1 MNSLPL
7 IDAFL
12 SYLVD
17 ERHFSPYT
25 ARCYGAD
32 LRQYVG
38 YLVDEF
44 DLTVDPADE
53 EAEARRRLSGA
64 KSPDASGTAVVGS
77 IKPTTVTGTVCEA
90 DVESIRGFLA
100 FLNEQSY
107 SPADHGPEDRHAPLV
122 LQVGVRAACRRTR

>member
-12 SYLVD
+12 SYLTD

-38 YLVDEF
+38 YLV
-44 DLTVDPADE
+44 
-53 EAEARRRLSGA
+53 R
-64 KSPDASGTAVVGS
+64 
-77 IKPTTVTGTVCEA
+77 
-90 DVESIRGFLA
+90 
-100 FLNEQSY
+100 
-107 SPADHGPEDRHAPLV
+107 
-122 LQVGVRAACRRTR
+122 